1 MDFGL
6 TFEKLLL
13 IGVIAAFIIGPER
26 LPKAA
31 ETFAKFVRR
40 AGEYVRDTKSKMK
53 DEIGPE
59 IDDMDWR
66 KLDPRQY
73 DPRRIIRDALMDDSP
88 STATATA
95 TAGTS
100 TAGATMSAATA
111 AGAAAAGSAAAPR
124 QPRLRPEFTRDSP
137 PPYDLEAT

>member
-13 IGVIAAFIIGPER
+13 IGVLAAVIIGPER

-31 ETFAKFVRR
+31 ETFAGFVRK
-40 AGEYVRDTKSKMK
+40 AGEYLRDTKSKMR

-59 IDDMDWR
+59 IDDVDWR

-73 DPRRIIRDALMDDSP
+73 DPRRIIRDALLDDAP
-88 STATATA
+88 STTATATKA
-95 TAGTS
+95 V
-100 TAGATMSAATA
+100 SAVT
-111 AGAAAAGSAAAPR
+111 GAAATPELDPPR
-124 QPRLRPEFTRDSP
+124 SPLVRPEFTSATP
-137 PPYDLEAT
+137 PPFDLEAT